1 VSKARLVITAVVV
14 EGRSQSEVAREYGVS
29 QGWISRL
36 VARYRLEGE
45 DAFQPRSRRPR
56 TSPTRLPQPTID
68 LIVKLR
74 NDLLSKGLDHGP
86 HTIAWHLQHHH
97 GLTVS
102 VNSIHRHLRAAGL
115 VTPTPQRRPKSSYI
129 RFAAEQPNE
138 RWQADFTHWR
148 LADGTH
154 VEILDWIDDHARYAL
169 SVTAHRRVTGPIVL
183 AEFRK
188 TVAAHGVP
196 ASTLT
201 DNGMV
206 FTTRLAG
213 GKGGRNGFEN
223 ELHRLGVTQIN
234 STPNHPTTCGKI
246 ERFHQTLKKW
256 LTGQPRAATLAEL
269 QTQLNAFV
277 EAYNHDRP
285 HRSLPHQATPATAY
299 TARPKADP
307 ANRTDTHNRVRR
319 DRIDQAGVITLRVAG
334 RLHHIGVGRTY
345 TGTRVLVLIQDLRIR
360 IIHAATGELLRELT
374 LNPARTTNPRAHQKA
389 PHGKSSE
396 PNAGSELFRC
406 LETSHSAPGRIRTC
420 DTGFR
425 RAVLYPLSYEG

>member
-1 VSKARLVITAVVV
+1 MSKARLVITAVVV

-45 DAFQPRSRRPR
+45 GAFAPRSRRPL
-56 TSPTRLPQPTID
+56 TSPTRLPQPTIE
-68 LIVKLR
+68 LIVTLR

-86 HTIAWHLQHHH
+86 HTIAWHLRHHH

-138 RWQADFTHWR
+138 RWQADFTHWW

-169 SVTAHRRVTGPIVL
+169 SVTAHRRVTGHIVL

-256 LTGQPRAATLAEL
+256 LTNQPRAATLAEL
-269 QTQLNAFV
+269 QTQLNTFV

-360 IIHAATGELLRELT
+360 IIHAATGQLLRELT
-374 LNPARTTNPRAHQKA
+374 LNTTKDYQPTGAPKGPKRKKFRT
-389 PHGKSSE
+389 
-396 PNAGSELFRC
+396 
-406 LETSHSAPGRIRTC
+406 
-420 DTGFR
+420 
-425 RAVLYPLSYEG
+425 

>member
-29 QGWISRL
+29 QGWIGRL

-45 DAFQPRSRRPR
+45 DAFEPRSRRPR
-56 TSPTRLPQPTID
+56 TSPTRLPQPAID
-68 LIVKLR
+68 LIVTLR

-86 HTIAWHLQHHH
+86 HTIAWHLRHHH

-102 VNSIHRHLRAAGL
+102 GNSIHRHLRAAGL

-138 RWQADFTHWR
+138 RWQAAFTHWW

-169 SVTAHRRVTGPIVL
+169 SVTAHRRVTGAIVL

-256 LTGQPRAATLAEL
+256 LTSQPRAATLAGL
-269 QTQLNAFV
+269 QTQLHAFAQ
-277 EAYNHDRP
+277 AYNHDRP

-299 TARPKADP
+299 TARPKANP

-345 TGTRVLVLIQDLRIR
+345 TGTRVLVLIQDHHIR

-374 LNPARTTNPRAHQKA
+374 LNPRKDYQPTGAPKGPKRKKFRT
-389 PHGKSSE
+389 
-396 PNAGSELFRC
+396 
-406 LETSHSAPGRIRTC
+406 
-420 DTGFR
+420 
-425 RAVLYPLSYEG
+425 

>member
-1 VSKARLVITAVVV
+1 LADCRRVSKARLVITAVVV

-45 DAFQPRSRRPR
+45 EAFEPRSRRPL
-56 TSPTRLPQPTID
+56 TSPTRLPQPTIE
-68 LIVKLR
+68 LIVTLR

-86 HTIAWHLQHHH
+86 HTIAWHLRHHH
-97 GLTVS
+97 GLIVS

-138 RWQADFTHWR
+138 RWQADFTHWW

-169 SVTAHRRVTGPIVL
+169 SVTAHRRVTGHIVL

-256 LTGQPRAATLAEL
+256 LTNQPRAATLAGL
-269 QTQLNAFV
+269 QTQLNTFV

-374 LNPARTTNPRAHQKA
+374 LNPTKDYQPTGAPKGPKRKKFRT
-389 PHGKSSE
+389 
-396 PNAGSELFRC
+396 
-406 LETSHSAPGRIRTC
+406 
-420 DTGFR
+420 
-425 RAVLYPLSYEG
+425 